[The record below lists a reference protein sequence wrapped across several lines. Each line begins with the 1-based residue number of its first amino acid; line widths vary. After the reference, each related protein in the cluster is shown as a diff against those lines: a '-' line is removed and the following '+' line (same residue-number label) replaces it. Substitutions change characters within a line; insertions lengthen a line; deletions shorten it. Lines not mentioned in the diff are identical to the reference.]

1 MVTSLIL
8 FLERYAVYVMNTKHT
23 QLPFI
28 RKLLAHKSDKEIK
41 EAEERFFDFL
51 DLAERIHTRIQREE
65 DT

>member
-8 FLERYAVYVMNTKHT
+8 FFERYAVYVMNT

-28 RKLLAHKSDKEIK
+28 RKLLEHKSDKEIK